1 MMNRNHFSLQ
11 KALLPAIALILIVSA
26 ILFSMK
32 FFILGRMELSDKR
45 NALILATDRMAD
57 IDYLADV
64 PEDGSSTYSE
74 IAGNSDF
81 IIRTSVFTLSENE
94 RELSVEV
101 TSSSGE
107 EVKLVRRIYL
117 NRSSGN
123 DIEIKSINY

>member
-57 IDYLADV
+57 IDYPADV

-123 DIEIKSINY
+123 DIEIKSINN